1 MIESSE
7 LFSTDLA
14 FGYLLI
20 QMSNFTKA
28 KPYLEKVLNFSSNQ
42 LQRWFACVC
51 LSHYFYKISNYELS
65 TQYAKHADQIK
76 QTVHNGHYLSSMSDK
91 LAEYLSPV
99 DQKSLDHTDFTTE
112 TNVVPWMKYI
122 NLANYYMQMNE
133 YSLALEN
140 YKICLS
146 IVEKRLPGSHQLV
159 GVIHQH

>member
-1 MIESSE
+1 M
-7 LFSTDLA
+7 
-14 FGYLLI
+14 
-20 QMSNFTKA
+20 
-28 KPYLEKVLNFSSNQ
+28 
-42 LQRWFACVC
+42 
-51 LSHYFYKISNYELS
+51 S

-112 TNVVPWMKYI
+112 TNVVPSMKYI